1 MKLKF
6 MKKIMAAVAA
16 SAVVAVSVVGASLS
30 VYAAALQPATGAPY
44 TVYMAVSAGSEQ
56 QWNPGEMATTTDA
69 SIDKDGDYS
78 CSVTFEQGSATIEY
92 LSLDS
97 NINVYSFVEEG
108 GDPFKDGTA
117 KIKIN
122 SIEIKH
128 TDGSTGT
135 IAMKESATSL
145 RTSDDGKCLRYSILD
160 NWGSGTHENNIDKDL
175 SSAGGLGAGDTLV
188 VNFNIS
194 GIEAGGGTATTD
206 PASTTE
212 APQNTDPNGTTADP
226 NKTTTAGETT
236 TTAAG
241 GNNSS
246 NGGSS
251 NGSNNSNGGSSNSS
265 NNSSSGGSSS
275 SNSSKSGTNNA
286 TTSQT
291 GDFGIAAVA
300 LGAVATAALGVGA
313 YTITRKKK

>member
-1 MKLKF
+1 MR
-6 MKKIMAAVAA
+6 
-16 SAVVAVSVVGASLS
+16 
-30 VYAAALQPATGAPY
+30 
-44 TVYMAVSAGSEQ
+44 
-56 QWNPGEMATTTDA
+56 
-69 SIDKDGDYS
+69 
-78 CSVTFEQGSATIEY
+78 
-92 LSLDS
+92 
-97 NINVYSFVEEG
+97 
-108 GDPFKDGTA
+108 
-117 KIKIN
+117 
-122 SIEIKH
+122 
-128 TDGSTGT
+128 
-135 IAMKESATSL
+135 ESATSL
-145 RTSDDGKCLRYSILD
+145 RTADDGKCLRYSILD
-160 NWGSGTHENNIDKDL
+160 NWGSSTHENNIDKDL
-175 SSAGGLGAGDTLV
+175 SSAGGLGEGDTLV

-241 GNNSS
+241 GNDSS

-251 NGSNNSNGGSSNSS
+251 NSG

-275 SNSSKSGTNNA
+275 SNSSKSGTNN
-286 TTSQT
+286 TKTSQT

>member
-1 MKLKF
+1 MKF
-6 MKKIMAAVAA
+6 FKKMAAVAA
-16 SAVVAVSVVGASLS
+16 AAVATISLAGMSSMTTSAAGDIGIAELKGQMGTYQYWGASKNNAVGDIKS
-30 VYAAALQPATGAPY
+30 TPAVISGDGQY
-44 TVYMAVSAGSEQ
+44 
-56 QWNPGEMATTTDA
+56 TTTLTLGG
-69 SIDKDGDYS
+69 DG
-78 CSVTFEQGSATIEY
+78 TGTIEF
-92 LSLDS
+92 LILELDANS
-97 NINVYSFVEEG
+97 ENYITQDTYP
-108 GDPFKDGTA
+108 DM
-117 KIKIN
+117 KIEIN
-122 SIEIKH
+122 SIKA
-128 TDGSTGT
+128 DGVEQNFTADADGGIDYKYYEDGTGKTRVYLCNTWSTVNGG
-135 IAMKESATSL
+135 KSL
-145 RTSDDGKCLRYSILD
+145 GL
-160 NWGSGTHENNIDKDL
+160 SGTTPVTKSIDV
-175 SSAGGLGAGDTLV
+175 T
-188 VNFNIS
+188 FTIS

-226 NKTTTAGETT
+226 SKTTAAGETT

-241 GNNSS
+241 S

-251 NGSNNSNGGSSNSS
+251 NGSNGGSSNSG

-286 TTSQT
+286 KTSQT

>member
-1 MKLKF
+1 MKF

-16 SAVVAVSVVGASLS
+16 SAVAAVSVVGASLS
-30 VYAAALQPATGAPY
+30 VYALQPATGAPY

-135 IAMKESATSL
+135 IAMQESATSL

-160 NWGSGTHENNIDKDL
+160 NWGSSTHENNIDKDL

-241 GNNSS
+241 GN
-246 NGGSS
+246 GGSS
-251 NGSNNSNGGSSNSS
+251 NGNSSNGGSSNSS

-275 SNSSKSGTNNA
+275 SNNSKSGTNNA
-286 TTSQT
+286 KTSQT

>member
-1 MKLKF
+1 MKS

-16 SAVVAVSVVGASLS
+16 SAVAAVSVVGASLS
-30 VYAAALQPATGAPY
+30 VYALQPATGAPY

-241 GNNSS
+241 N

-251 NGSNNSNGGSSNSS
+251 NGSNNSSNGGSSNSS

-275 SNSSKSGTNNA
+275 SNNSKSGTNNA
-286 TTSQT
+286 KTSQT

>member
-1 MKLKF
+1 MKF

-16 SAVVAVSVVGASLS
+16 SAVAAVSVVGASLS
-30 VYAAALQPATGAPY
+30 VYALQPATGAPY

-69 SIDKDGDYS
+69 SIEKDGDYS

-135 IAMKESATSL
+135 IAMQESATSL

-212 APQNTDPNGTTADP
+212 APQNTDPDGTTADP

-241 GNNSS
+241 N

-251 NGSNNSNGGSSNSS
+251 NGSNNSSNGGSSNSS

-275 SNSSKSGTNNA
+275 SNNSKSGTNNA
-286 TTSQT
+286 KTSQT
-291 GDFGIAAVA
+291 GDFGIAAIA

>member
-16 SAVVAVSVVGASLS
+16 SAVAAVSVVGASLS

-135 IAMKESATSL
+135 IAMQESATSL

-160 NWGSGTHENNIDKDL
+160 NWGAGTHENNIDKDL

-246 NGGSS
+246 NGSS
-251 NGSNNSNGGSSNSS
+251 NGSNNSSNGGSSNSS

>member
-1 MKLKF
+1 MKF
-6 MKKIMAAVAA
+6 MKKIM
-16 SAVVAVSVVGASLS
+16 
-30 VYAAALQPATGAPY
+30 ATGAPY

-69 SIDKDGDYS
+69 SIEKDGDYS
-78 CSVTFEQGSATIEY
+78 CSVTFEKGSATIEY

-135 IAMKESATSL
+135 IAMRESATSL
-145 RTSDDGKCLRYSILD
+145 RTADDGKCLRYSILD
-160 NWGSGTHENNIDKDL
+160 NWGSSTHENNIDKDL
-175 SSAGGLGAGDTLV
+175 SSAGGLSAGDTLV

-226 NKTTTAGETT
+226 SKTTAAGETT

-241 GNNSS
+241 GN
-246 NGGSS
+246 GGSS
-251 NGSNNSNGGSSNSS
+251 NGSNGGSSNSG

-275 SNSSKSGTNNA
+275 SNSSKSGTNNVK
-286 TTSQT
+286 TSQT

>member
-1 MKLKF
+1 MKF

-16 SAVVAVSVVGASLS
+16 SAVAAVSVVGASLTA
-30 VYAAALQPATGAPY
+30 YALQPATGAPY

-78 CSVTFEQGSATIEY
+78 CSVTFEKGSATIEY

-135 IAMKESATSL
+135 IAMRESATSL
-145 RTSDDGKCLRYSILD
+145 RTADDGKCLRYSILD
-160 NWGSGTHENNIDKDL
+160 NWGSSTHENNIDKDL
-175 SSAGGLGAGDTLV
+175 SSEGDTLV

-226 NKTTTAGETT
+226 SKTTAAGETT

-241 GNNSS
+241 GN
-246 NGGSS
+246 GGSS
-251 NGSNNSNGGSSNSS
+251 NGSNGGSSNSG

-286 TTSQT
+286 KTSQT

>member
-1 MKLKF
+1 MKF
-6 MKKIMAAVAA
+6 FKKMAAVAA
-16 SAVVAVSVVGASLS
+16 AAAVATISLAGMSSMTTSAAGDIGIAELKGQMGTYQYWGASKNNAVGDIKS
-30 VYAAALQPATGAPY
+30 TPAVISGDGQY
-44 TVYMAVSAGSEQ
+44 
-56 QWNPGEMATTTDA
+56 TTTLTLGG
-69 SIDKDGDYS
+69 DG
-78 CSVTFEQGSATIEY
+78 TGTIEF
-92 LSLDS
+92 LILELDANS
-97 NINVYSFVEEG
+97 ENYITQDTYP
-108 GDPFKDGTA
+108 DM
-117 KIKIN
+117 KIEIN
-122 SIEIKH
+122 SIKA
-128 TDGSTGT
+128 DGVEQNFTADADGGIDYKYYEDTGKT
-135 IAMKESATSL
+135 RVYLCNTWSNVNGGKSL
-145 RTSDDGKCLRYSILD
+145 G
-160 NWGSGTHENNIDKDL
+160 L
-175 SSAGGLGAGDTLV
+175 SSTTPVTQSIDVT
-188 VNFNIS
+188 FTIS

-241 GNNSS
+241 N

-251 NGSNNSNGGSSNSS
+251 NGSNNSSNGGSSNSS
-265 NNSSSGGSSS
+265 NNSSSGGSSG

-286 TTSQT
+286 KTSQT

>member
-1 MKLKF
+1 MKF
-6 MKKIMAAVAA
+6 FKKMAAVAA
-16 SAVVAVSVVGASLS
+16 AAVATISLAGLSSMTTSAAGDIGIAELKGQMGTYQYWGASKNNAVGDIKS
-30 VYAAALQPATGAPY
+30 TPAVISGDGQY
-44 TVYMAVSAGSEQ
+44 
-56 QWNPGEMATTTDA
+56 TTTLTLGG
-69 SIDKDGDYS
+69 DG
-78 CSVTFEQGSATIEY
+78 TGTIEF
-92 LSLDS
+92 LILELDANS
-97 NINVYSFVEEG
+97 ENYITQDTYP
-108 GDPFKDGTA
+108 DM
-117 KIKIN
+117 KIEIN
-122 SIEIKH
+122 SIKA
-128 TDGSTGT
+128 DGVEQNFTADADGGIDYKYYEDGTGKTRVYLCNTWSTVNGG
-135 IAMKESATSL
+135 KSL
-145 RTSDDGKCLRYSILD
+145 GL
-160 NWGSGTHENNIDKDL
+160 SGTTPVTKSIDV
-175 SSAGGLGAGDTLV
+175 T
-188 VNFNIS
+188 FTIS

-226 NKTTTAGETT
+226 SKTTAAGETT

-241 GNNSS
+241 S

-251 NGSNNSNGGSSNSS
+251 NGSNGGSSNSG

-286 TTSQT
+286 KTSQT

>member
-1 MKLKF
+1 MR
-6 MKKIMAAVAA
+6 
-16 SAVVAVSVVGASLS
+16 
-30 VYAAALQPATGAPY
+30 
-44 TVYMAVSAGSEQ
+44 
-56 QWNPGEMATTTDA
+56 
-69 SIDKDGDYS
+69 
-78 CSVTFEQGSATIEY
+78 
-92 LSLDS
+92 
-97 NINVYSFVEEG
+97 
-108 GDPFKDGTA
+108 
-117 KIKIN
+117 
-122 SIEIKH
+122 
-128 TDGSTGT
+128 
-135 IAMKESATSL
+135 ESATSL
-145 RTSDDGKCLRYSILD
+145 RTADDGKCLRYSILD
-160 NWGSGTHENNIDKDL
+160 NWGSSTHENNIDKDL

-241 GNNSS
+241 GN
-246 NGGSS
+246 GGSS
-251 NGSNNSNGGSSNSS
+251 NGNGSNGGSSNSG

-275 SNSSKSGTNNA
+275 SNNSKSGTNNA
-286 TTSQT
+286 KTSQT

>member
-1 MKLKF
+1 
-6 MKKIMAAVAA
+6 
-16 SAVVAVSVVGASLS
+16 
-30 VYAAALQPATGAPY
+30 
-44 TVYMAVSAGSEQ
+44 MAVSAGSEQ

-78 CSVTFEQGSATIEY
+78 CSVTFEKGSATIEY

-135 IAMKESATSL
+135 IAMRESATSL
-145 RTSDDGKCLRYSILD
+145 RTADDGKCLRYSILD
-160 NWGSGTHENNIDKDL
+160 NWGSSTHENNIDKDL
-175 SSAGGLGAGDTLV
+175 SSAGGLGEGDTLV

-226 NKTTTAGETT
+226 SKTTAAGETT

-241 GNNSS
+241 S

-251 NGSNNSNGGSSNSS
+251 NGSNGGSS
-265 NNSSSGGSSS
+265 NSSSGGSSS
-275 SNSSKSGTNNA
+275 SNNSKSGTNNVK
-286 TTSQT
+286 TSQT

>member
-1 MKLKF
+1 MKF

-16 SAVVAVSVVGASLS
+16 SAVAAVSVVGASLS
-30 VYAAALQPATGAPY
+30 AYALQPATGAPY

-69 SIDKDGDYS
+69 SIEKDGDYS
-78 CSVTFEQGSATIEY
+78 CSVTFEKGSATIEY

-135 IAMKESATSL
+135 IAMRESATSL
-145 RTSDDGKCLRYSILD
+145 RTADDGKCLRYSILD
-160 NWGSGTHENNIDKDL
+160 NWGSSTHENNIDKDL
-175 SSAGGLGAGDTLV
+175 SSAGGLSAGDTLV

-206 PASTTE
+206 RHLPLRHRRTQIRMVQLLIRARPLQQ
-212 APQNTDPNGTTADP
+212 AKLQLPQQAATAVLP
-226 NKTTTAGETT
+226 
-236 TTAAG
+236 TAAM
-241 GNNSS
+241 
-246 NGGSS
+246 
-251 NGSNNSNGGSSNSS
+251 
-265 NNSSSGGSSS
+265 
-275 SNSSKSGTNNA
+275 
-286 TTSQT
+286 
-291 GDFGIAAVA
+291 VV
-300 LGAVATAALGVGA
+300 LPTAA
-313 YTITRKKK
+313 ITAAPVVLPVPTVPRAVPTM

>member
-1 MKLKF
+1 MKF

-16 SAVVAVSVVGASLS
+16 SAVAAVSVVGASLS
-30 VYAAALQPATGAPY
+30 AYALQPATGAPY

-69 SIDKDGDYS
+69 SIEKDGDYS
-78 CSVTFEQGSATIEY
+78 CSVTFEKGSATIEY

-135 IAMKESATSL
+135 IAMRESATSL
-145 RTSDDGKCLRYSILD
+145 RTADDGKCLRYSILD
-160 NWGSGTHENNIDKDL
+160 NWGSSTHENNIDKDL
-175 SSAGGLGAGDTLV
+175 SSAGDTLV

-226 NKTTTAGETT
+226 SKTTAAGETT

-241 GNNSS
+241 GN
-246 NGGSS
+246 GGSS
-251 NGSNNSNGGSSNSS
+251 NGSNGGSSNSG

-275 SNSSKSGTNNA
+275 SNSSKSGTNNVK
-286 TTSQT
+286 TSQT

>member
-1 MKLKF
+1 MKF

-16 SAVVAVSVVGASLS
+16 SAVAAVSVVGASLS
-30 VYAAALQPATGAPY
+30 AYALQPATGAPY

-69 SIDKDGDYS
+69 SIEKDGDYS

-135 IAMKESATSL
+135 IAMRESATSL
-145 RTSDDGKCLRYSILD
+145 RTADDGKCLRYSILD
-160 NWGSGTHENNIDKDL
+160 NWGSSTHENNIDKDL
-175 SSAGGLGAGDTLV
+175 SSAGDTLV

-226 NKTTTAGETT
+226 SKTTAAGETT

-241 GNNSS
+241 GN
-246 NGGSS
+246 GGSS
-251 NGSNNSNGGSSNSS
+251 NGNNGGSSNSG

-275 SNSSKSGTNNA
+275 SNNSKSGTNNA
-286 TTSQT
+286 KTSQT

>member
-1 MKLKF
+1 MKF

-16 SAVVAVSVVGASLS
+16 SAVAAVSVVGASLS
-30 VYAAALQPATGAPY
+30 AYALQPATGAPY

-135 IAMKESATSL
+135 IAMRESATSL
-145 RTSDDGKCLRYSILD
+145 RTADDGKCLRYSILD
-160 NWGSGTHENNIDKDL
+160 NWGSSTHENNIDKDL
-175 SSAGGLGAGDTLV
+175 SSAGDTLV

-241 GNNSS
+241 GN
-246 NGGSS
+246 GGSS
-251 NGSNNSNGGSSNSS
+251 NGSNGGSSNSG

-275 SNSSKSGTNNA
+275 SNNSKSGTNNA
-286 TTSQT
+286 KTSQT

>member
-1 MKLKF
+1 MKL

-16 SAVVAVSVVGASLS
+16 SAVAAVSVVGASLS
-30 VYAAALQPATGAPY
+30 AYALQPATGAPY

-69 SIDKDGDYS
+69 SIEKDGDYS
-78 CSVTFEQGSATIEY
+78 CSVTFEKGSATIEY

-135 IAMKESATSL
+135 IAMRESATSL
-145 RTSDDGKCLRYSILD
+145 RTADDGKCLRYSILD
-160 NWGSGTHENNIDKDL
+160 NWGSSTHENNIDKDL
-175 SSAGGLGAGDTLV
+175 SSAGDTLV

-226 NKTTTAGETT
+226 SKTTAAGETT

-241 GNNSS
+241 GN
-246 NGGSS
+246 GGSS
-251 NGSNNSNGGSSNSS
+251 NGNNGGSSNSG

-286 TTSQT
+286 KTSQT

>member
-1 MKLKF
+1 MKF

-16 SAVVAVSVVGASLS
+16 SAVAAVSVVGASLS
-30 VYAAALQPATGAPY
+30 AYALQPATGAPY

-78 CSVTFEQGSATIEY
+78 CSVTFEKGSATIEY

-135 IAMKESATSL
+135 IAMRESATSL
-145 RTSDDGKCLRYSILD
+145 RTADDGKCLRYSILD
-160 NWGSGTHENNIDKDL
+160 NWGSSTHENNIDKDL
-175 SSAGGLGAGDTLV
+175 SSAGGLGEGDTLV

-194 GIEAGGGTATTD
+194 GIEAGGG
-206 PASTTE
+206 SS
-212 APQNTDPNGTTADP
+212 NG
-226 NKTTTAGETT
+226 
-236 TTAAG
+236 
-241 GNNSS
+241 S

-251 NGSNNSNGGSSNSS
+251 
-265 NNSSSGGSSS
+265 NSSSGGSSS
-275 SNSSKSGTNNA
+275 SNNSKSGTNNVK
-286 TTSQT
+286 TSQT

>member
-1 MKLKF
+1 MKF
-6 MKKIMAAVAA
+6 MKKIMAAVVA
-16 SAVVAVSVVGASLS
+16 SAVAAVSVVGASLS
-30 VYAAALQPATGAPY
+30 AYAAALQPATGAPY

-69 SIDKDGDYS
+69 SIEKDGDYS

-135 IAMKESATSL
+135 IAMQESATSL

-241 GNNSS
+241 GNNSN

-251 NGSNNSNGGSSNSS
+251 NGSNNSSNGGSSNSS

-286 TTSQT
+286 KTSQT

>member
-1 MKLKF
+1 MKF

-16 SAVVAVSVVGASLS
+16 SAVAAVSVVGASLS
-30 VYAAALQPATGAPY
+30 AYAAALQPAAGAPY

-135 IAMKESATSL
+135 IAMQESATSL

-212 APQNTDPNGTTADP
+212 APQKTDPNGTTADP

-241 GNNSS
+241 GN
-246 NGGSS
+246 GGSS
-251 NGSNNSNGGSSNSS
+251 NGNSSNGGSSNSS

-275 SNSSKSGTNNA
+275 SNNSKSGTNNA

>member
-1 MKLKF
+1 MKF

-16 SAVVAVSVVGASLS
+16 SAVAAVSVVGASLS
-30 VYAAALQPATGAPY
+30 VYALQPATGAPY

-69 SIDKDGDYS
+69 SIEKDGDYS

-135 IAMKESATSL
+135 IAMQESATSL
-145 RTSDDGKCLRYSILD
+145 RTADDGKCLRYSILD

-194 GIEAGGGTATTD
+194 GIEAVAQAIKQRLLLLYAEWWEDLKDGLPLWEQILGTSGSEENRQAVDIIIRDRISGTRGVQSVTSFESSFERRHYKFTATV
-206 PASTTE
+206 
-212 APQNTDPNGTTADP
+212 
-226 NKTTTAGETT
+226 ETIYGSLT
-236 TTAAG
+236 I
-241 GNNSS
+241 SS
-246 NGGSS
+246 EEV
-251 NGSNNSNGGSSNSS
+251 
-265 NNSSSGGSSS
+265 
-275 SNSSKSGTNNA
+275 
-286 TTSQT
+286 QM
-291 GDFGIAAVA
+291 
-300 LGAVATAALGVGA
+300 
-313 YTITRKKK
+313 

>member
-1 MKLKF
+1 MKF

-16 SAVVAVSVVGASLS
+16 SAVAAVSVVGASLS
-30 VYAAALQPATGAPY
+30 AYALQPATGAPY

-78 CSVTFEQGSATIEY
+78 CSVTFEKG
-92 LSLDS
+92 
-97 NINVYSFVEEG
+97 
-108 GDPFKDGTA
+108 
-117 KIKIN
+117 
-122 SIEIKH
+122 
-128 TDGSTGT
+128 
-135 IAMKESATSL
+135 SATSL
-145 RTSDDGKCLRYSILD
+145 RTADDGKCLRYSILD
-160 NWGSGTHENNIDKDL
+160 NWGSSTHENNIDKDL
-175 SSAGGLGAGDTLV
+175 SSAGGLGEGDTLV

-226 NKTTTAGETT
+226 SKTTAAGETT

-241 GNNSS
+241 GN
-246 NGGSS
+246 GGSS
-251 NGSNNSNGGSSNSS
+251 NGSNGGSSNSG

-286 TTSQT
+286 KTSQT

>member
-1 MKLKF
+1 MKF

-30 VYAAALQPATGAPY
+30 AYALQPATGAPY

-69 SIDKDGDYS
+69 SIEKDGDYS

-135 IAMKESATSL
+135 IAMRESATSL
-145 RTSDDGKCLRYSILD
+145 RTADDGKCLRYSILD
-160 NWGSGTHENNIDKDL
+160 NWGSSTHENNIDKDL
-175 SSAGGLGAGDTLV
+175 SSAGDTLV

-226 NKTTTAGETT
+226 SKTTAAGETT

-241 GNNSS
+241 GN
-246 NGGSS
+246 GGSS
-251 NGSNNSNGGSSNSS
+251 NGSNGGSSNSG

-275 SNSSKSGTNNA
+275 SNSSKSGTNN
-286 TTSQT
+286 TKTSQT

>member
-1 MKLKF
+1 MKS

>member
-1 MKLKF
+1 MKF
-6 MKKIMAAVAA
+6 FKKMAAVAA
-16 SAVVAVSVVGASLS
+16 
-30 VYAAALQPATGAPY
+30 AAAVATISLAGMSSMTTSAAGDIGIAELKGQMGTYQYWGVSKNNAVGDIKSAPAVISGDGQY
-44 TVYMAVSAGSEQ
+44 
-56 QWNPGEMATTTDA
+56 TTTLTLGG
-69 SIDKDGDYS
+69 DG
-78 CSVTFEQGSATIEY
+78 TGTIEF
-92 LSLDS
+92 LILELDANS
-97 NINVYSFVEEG
+97 ENYITQDTYP
-108 GDPFKDGTA
+108 DM
-117 KIKIN
+117 KIEIN
-122 SIEIKH
+122 SIKA
-128 TDGSTGT
+128 DGVEQNFTADADGGIDYKYYEDGTGKTRVYLCNTWSTVNGG
-135 IAMKESATSL
+135 KSL
-145 RTSDDGKCLRYSILD
+145 GL
-160 NWGSGTHENNIDKDL
+160 SGTTPVTKSIDV
-175 SSAGGLGAGDTLV
+175 T
-188 VNFNIS
+188 FTIS

-241 GNNSS
+241 GN
-246 NGGSS
+246 GGSS
-251 NGSNNSNGGSSNSS
+251 NGNSSNGGSSNSS

-286 TTSQT
+286 KTSQT